1 MCDVA
6 ESEFDFS
13 RKCVMPTA
21 LASKLCRWCTLFICI
36 RESEWRDGFGNIAV
50 LRWSSH
56 FSHFMTPNSS
66 ASSLPVIAIDGPTA
80 SGKGTVAHRVADAL
94 GFHYLD
100 SGALYRLTALA
111 ATRAGAAL
119 TDEAAIAEIA
129 RNLETRFIGETVLL
143 SRIDVTDDIRTEIAG
158 QNASVVAAM
167 PSVRA
172 ALLERQRAFVEAPG
186 LVADGRDM
194 GSVVFPNASLK
205 VFLTASVETRAERR
219 LNQLIQK
226 GNPAILQ
233 DVVKE
238 LRIRDERDI
247 NRSVAPLKRLEDAQ
261 LLDTTGISANEA
273 VKQILDWYK
282 KQ

>member
-1 MCDVA
+1 MIPKP
-6 ESEFDFS
+6 F
-13 RKCVMPTA
+13 T
-21 LASKLCRWCTLFICI
+21 
-36 RESEWRDGFGNIAV
+36 
-50 LRWSSH
+50 
-56 FSHFMTPNSS
+56 S
-66 ASSLPVIAIDGPTA
+66 AWPIIAIDGPTA

-111 ATRAGAAL
+111 ATRAGVTL
-119 TDEAAIAEIA
+119 LDEAAVSEIA

-143 SRIDVTDDIRTEIAG
+143 SGIDVTDDIRTEIVG

-172 ALLERQRAFVEAPG
+172 ALLERQRAFAESPG

-194 GSVVFPNASLK
+194 GSVVFPDAVLK
-205 VFLTASVETRAERR
+205 IFLTASVEARAERR

-226 GNPAILQ
+226 GNPAILR

-247 NRSVAPLKRLEDAQ
+247 NRPVAPLKRLVDAQ
-261 LLDTTGISANEA
+261 LLDTTEISANEA
-273 VKQILDWYK
+273 VEQILKWCK
-282 KQ
+282 NLPVSK